1 MRNVRKEQLNSNK
14 KGRKII
20 YLTVSMLLFIYLTFI
35 MIVGDNGLLKYL
47 ELKSTR
53 DKLLAENI
61 VIQEQNLDM
70 KDSVESY
77 DNEPDQYEGLAR
89 EYGLTK
95 EGELI
100 FKFDNKE

>member
-1 MRNVRKEQLNSNK
+1 MRNVRREQLKSSK
-14 KGRKII
+14 KGRKIV
-20 YLTVSMLLFIYLTFI
+20 YLTLSMLLFVYLTFI
-35 MIVGDNGLLKYL
+35 MIVGDNGLLKFL
-47 ELKSTR
+47 ELKSSR

-100 FKFDNKE
+100 FKFEDKE

>member
-1 MRNVRKEQLNSNK
+1 MRNVRREQLKSSK
-14 KGRKII
+14 KGRKIV
-20 YLTVSMLLFIYLTFI
+20 YLTVSMLLFVYLTFI
-35 MIVGDNGLLKYL
+35 IIVGDNGLLKYIK
-47 ELKSTR
+47 LKSTR

-77 DNEPDQYEGLAR
+77 DNEPDRYEGLAR

-100 FKFDNKE
+100 FKFDDKE